1 MASRS
6 DIKAGRAY
14 VELYLKNSALMK
26 GLKQIRE
33 DFQKVGSLTMAL
45 GRNMMAV
52 GVGIAGAFG
61 AVALALK
68 GPIEAAGDLMETTSK
83 FQSVFGDA
91 TEEMLAFA
99 ATYSKTVG
107 RAKSDT
113 MSSLATMQ
121 SFFLG
126 MGLDPAKAAEFAKQ
140 MATASV
146 DFASFHNLSDAEG
159 MERFISALSGSGEV
173 LSMFGVNIMQAALDQ
188 QLLSMGFKKSTQGAT
203 EMEKVL
209 ARIAIIQQ
217 TMSKQGATNDATRT
231 AGSFSNQMKKLR
243 GEIKN
248 ASEAIGNAL
257 LPVVTPLVTWLA
269 KAGAMVAEWAAKN
282 QGLIVTIVKVAAIGA
297 LIGGAIASVGALIF
311 GAGAGIAAIGTIL
324 TGVISAVTVIGPIIA
339 AMLSPIGLLIGAIV
353 ACGAALIGIAGYWL
367 FFTEE
372 GKRAVT
378 IIMAYFKP
386 LLTFIQMI
394 GQGMIDAL
402 AAGNFML
409 AIQIAGQALV
419 IAFRE
424 AVKTVVGL
432 IFQIP
437 HAVKAMYDSLP
448 EWMKLQ
454 LVTSLVEGGDAALRN
469 IETSL
474 DAASNASTGALMDM
488 LEQAKLERELID
500 FKSDEIK
507 APDLPGPDKPAKP
520 AIAEA
525 LKSIGSFDAT
535 ALVMQNWGSIPAPKV
550 NKEEMLKKEL
560 ERLYKL
566 SEESGHTLRGIKE
579 AVEKAHAMYGP

>member
-14 VELYLKNSALMK
+14 VELYLKNSELMK

-52 GVGIAGAFG
+52 GVGIGGAFG

-68 GPIEAAGDLMETTSK
+68 GPIEAAGYLMETTSK

-217 TMSKQGATNDATRT
+217 TMSKQGATDDATRT
-231 AGSFSNQMKKLR
+231 AGSFSNQMKKLQ

-257 LPVVTPLVTWLA
+257 LPVVR
-269 KAGAMVAEWAAKN
+269 E
-282 QGLIVTIVKVAAIGA
+282 A
-297 LIGGAIASVGALIF
+297 LG
-311 GAGAGIAAIGTIL
+311 
-324 TGVISAVTVIGPIIA
+324 
-339 AMLSPIGLLIGAIV
+339 
-353 ACGAALIGIAGYWL
+353 
-367 FFTEE
+367 
-372 GKRAVT
+372 
-378 IIMAYFKP
+378 
-386 LLTFIQMI
+386 
-394 GQGMIDAL
+394 
-402 AAGNFML
+402 ML
-409 AIQIAGQALV
+409 ASDSKAAVVRLNPVDLEVVSNVLQSEFPGLALQV
-419 IAFRE
+419 
-424 AVKTVVGL
+424 L
-432 IFQIP
+432 
-437 HAVKAMYDSLP
+437 
-448 EWMKLQ
+448 
-454 LVTSLVEGGDAALRN
+454 GDAAVQPGGCVV
-469 IETSL
+469 ESAGTVV
-474 DAASNASTGALMDM
+474 DGT
-488 LEQAKLERELID
+488 LERRWQRAVASLGLE
-500 FKSDEIK
+500 SDWK
-507 APDLPGPDKPAKP
+507 ADHG
-520 AIAEA
+520 E
-525 LKSIGSFDAT
+525 
-535 ALVMQNWGSIPAPKV
+535 
-550 NKEEMLKKEL
+550 
-560 ERLYKL
+560 
-566 SEESGHTLRGIKE
+566 H
-579 AVEKAHAMYGP
+579 